1 MLSLRIPAHPG
12 AMTVPKSVFSG
23 FPNMKT
29 FIWTSPAQDFTVGTC
44 SGMESMSV
52 VRKKIVFGSDMPVCS
67 VGMYVYGALMEN
79 LTKEELRLVMGA
91 NFRRLL
97 GNLPE

>member
-1 MLSLRIPAHPG
+1 
-12 AMTVPKSVFSG
+12 
-23 FPNMKT
+23 
-29 FIWTSPAQDFTVGTC
+29 
-44 SGMESMSV
+44 MESMSV